1 MDTQTRHALK
11 QDRLVEATK
20 TSVDW
25 FQENRSRV
33 ITASI
38 AAVICLAIVVAGLVL
53 YGKRSAAAEL
63 AFGEAMD
70 TYNAPLA
77 QPGQPP
83 TPGQK
88 TFATAAERAKLANQQ
103 FAQVA
108 DQYGLFE
115 AGKTARYFAG
125 ITAIDLGQTG
135 PAETSLKKVA
145 DGHDAALA
153 SLAKLAL
160 ANLYQQT
167 NRSSQAMVFC
177 NSSSRNQPT
186 LCPPMLPS
194 CNWRRFT
201 RRPIPPKPINF
212 TPSLR
217 VRNRPPARSRRKSY
231 SRSSKSPSVRRRRS
245 DRSSRLLFGVGL
257 KLFILVEANIDVC
270 PDARYQQG
278 PRL

>member
-11 QDRLVEATK
+11 QDRLVEATR
-20 TSVDW
+20 TSFDW
-25 FQENRSRV
+25 FQENRSKV
-33 ITASI
+33 ITACV
-38 AAVICLAIVVAGLVL
+38 AAVVCLAIVIAGFVL
-53 YGKRSAAAEL
+53 YGKRSAAADL

-83 TPGQK
+83 LPGEK

-108 DQYGLFE
+108 GQYGLFE

-125 ITAIDLGQTG
+125 ITAIDLGQNG
-135 PAETSLKKVA
+135 PAESSLKQVA

-167 NRSSQAMVFC
+167 NRTSQAVDLLQQLIAKPT
-177 NSSSRNQPT
+177 NTVPADASRLQLAAIYEKTNPAEA
-186 LCPPMLPS
+186 
-194 CNWRRFT
+194 
-201 RRPIPPKPINF
+201 
-212 TPSLR
+212 
-217 VRNRPPARSRRKSY
+217 NRIYAQLK
-231 SRSSKSPSVRRRRS
+231 SSKTAA
-245 DRSSRLLFGVGL
+245 GQIATQ
-257 KLFILVEANIDVC
+257 KL
-270 PDARYQQG
+270 QQK
-278 PRL
+278 

>member
-33 ITASI
+33 ITAAI
-38 AAVICLAIVVAGLVL
+38 AVLICLAIVVVGLVL

-70 TYNAPLA
+70 TYNTPLA

-88 TFATAAERAKLANQQ
+88 TFATSAERAKLANQQ
-103 FAQVA
+103 FVQVA
-108 DQYGLFE
+108 NQYSLFE
-115 AGKTARYFAG
+115 AGKTARYFSG
-125 ITAIDLGQTG
+125 LTAIDLGQTG
-135 PAETSLKKVA
+135 PAEADLKKVA

-167 NRSSQAMVFC
+167 NRNGQAVELL
-177 NSSSRNQPT
+177 QQLIAKPT
-186 LCPPMLPS
+186 STVPADAAKLQLAALYEQTNP
-194 CNWRRFT
+194 T
-201 RRPIPPKPINF
+201 EA
-212 TPSLR
+212 
-217 VRNRPPARSRRKSY
+217 NRLYAQLK
-231 SRSSKSPSVRRRRS
+231 SSKSAA
-245 DRSSRLLFGVGL
+245 GQIAAQ
-257 KLFILVEANIDVC
+257 KL
-270 PDARYQQG
+270 QQK
-278 PRL
+278 

>member
-11 QDRLVEATK
+11 QDRLVQATR

-33 ITASI
+33 ITAAI
-38 AAVICLAIVVAGLVL
+38 AALICLAIVVVGLVL

-70 TYNAPLA
+70 TYNTPLA

-88 TFATAAERAKLANQQ
+88 TFATSAERAKLANQQ
-103 FAQVA
+103 FVQVA
-108 DQYGLFE
+108 NQYSLFE

-125 ITAIDLGQTG
+125 LTAIDLGQTG
-135 PAETSLKKVA
+135 PAEADLKTVA
-145 DGHDAALA
+145 DSHDAALA

-167 NRSSQAMVFC
+167 NRNGQAAELL
-177 NSSSRNQPT
+177 QQLIAKPT
-186 LCPPMLPS
+186 STVPADAAKLQLAALYEQTNPAEA
-194 CNWRRFT
+194 
-201 RRPIPPKPINF
+201 
-212 TPSLR
+212 
-217 VRNRPPARSRRKSY
+217 NRLYAQLK
-231 SRSSKSPSVRRRRS
+231 SSKSAA
-245 DRSSRLLFGVGL
+245 GQIAAQ
-257 KLFILVEANIDVC
+257 KL
-270 PDARYQQG
+270 QQK
-278 PRL
+278 